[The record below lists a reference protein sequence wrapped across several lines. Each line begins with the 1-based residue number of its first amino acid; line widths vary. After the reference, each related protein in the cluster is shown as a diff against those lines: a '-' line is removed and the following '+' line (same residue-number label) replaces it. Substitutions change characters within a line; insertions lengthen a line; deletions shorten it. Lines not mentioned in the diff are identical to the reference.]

1 MADNEALQGGKAE
14 PVQLS
19 KSPSGPPMGFPGS
32 VGKAVNAILDEIAAA
47 LYPALGQDF
56 TPSPTARRA
65 QARLGVRARNAARRE
80 RLELRGFGAF
90 TVTTW
95 STRPGRNPRT
105 GVSVSVPETHHP
117 AFRMAKEMN
126 ARLNGTHG
134 SALRAAFHNLP
145 D

>member
-1 MADNEALQGGKAE
+1 
-14 PVQLS
+14 
-19 KSPSGPPMGFPGS
+19 MGFPGS

-90 TVTTW
+90 DRNDLVDSARAKSKNW
-95 STRPGRNPRT
+95 GQRQRPGDPPS
-105 GVSVSVPETHHP
+105 GIQDGQGDESSP
-117 AFRMAKEMN
+117 
-126 ARLNGTHG
+126 
-134 SALRAAFHNLP
+134 
-145 D
+145 